1 MVGSVYRSTDSTKE
15 SDELLLKKIEQ
26 ANEIAGDNR
35 LLILGDFNVPKID
48 WKGKDLNRGARKI
61 ERYAR
66 CGK

>member
-15 SDELLLKKIEQ
+15 NDELLLKKIEQ

-48 WKGKDLNRGARKI
+48 WKEKDLKRGAKKLREI
-61 ERYAR
+61 
-66 CGK
+66 C